1 MCFPVDILQVLSSY
15 NMQSE
20 FSSAISANTLSEWL
34 NDTYN
39 AWTLI
44 LASVGMA
51 LVLGLFFLLFVR
63 VFSGLIVWLCILIFF
78 AAIAGL
84 GYLA

>member
-1 MCFPVDILQVLSSY
+1 
-15 NMQSE
+15 MQSE